1 MRDRNWEEE
10 REFGDHGVVDIGLR
24 SISRYRASL
33 LKEDDSVSLTGGSE
47 VSKVGLC
54 RRNVEKATVG
64 RVESV

>member
-10 REFGDHGVVDIGLR
+10 REFGHGVVDIELR

-33 LKEDDSVSLTGGSE
+33 LKEDDSMSPTGGSG

-54 RRNVEKATVG
+54 RRNVEKAVR